1 MKKNTLSQKITNFF
15 LLFYQKI
22 LSPLLH
28 YLTSIFSSS
37 HSSCRFT
44 PTCSQYS
51 RIAIQKYGIIRGG
64 IISLK
69 RLLRCHPFSSGG
81 YDPVK

>member
-1 MKKNTLSQKITNFF
+1 MKKNTLPKKIAN
-15 LLFYQKI
+15 LLITLYQKT

-28 YLTSIFSSS
+28 YFTSLFSGS

-51 RIAIQKYGIIRGG
+51 RTAIQKYGIIRGG
-64 IISLK
+64 TLSLK
-69 RLLRCHPFSSGG
+69 RLLRCHPFSPGG